1 MDNHGTRPQ
10 LSIIY
15 CPLSIMDLFPVLALS
30 VGALLAVFSLLAC
43 GTAAMGTGDIF
54 LLPGFGL
61 HLLFFRTTL
70 RRPFEDHPVLNDFF
84 DVAHNS

>member
-1 MDNHGTRPQ
+1 MMDNHGTLPQ

-15 CPLSIMDLFPVLALS
+15 YLFPVLALA
-30 VGALLAVFSLLAC
+30 VGTLLTVFSLLTGRA
-43 GTAAMGTGDIF
+43 AAMGTGDIF
-54 LLPGFGL
+54 LFAGFGL
-61 HLLFFRTTL
+61 HLVFFRTTF